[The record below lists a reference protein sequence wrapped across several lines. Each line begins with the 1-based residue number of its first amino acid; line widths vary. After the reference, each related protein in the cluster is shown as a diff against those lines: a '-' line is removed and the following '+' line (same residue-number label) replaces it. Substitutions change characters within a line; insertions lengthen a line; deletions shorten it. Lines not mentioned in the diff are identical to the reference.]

1 MFGHILWIFPYI
13 GLKHRP
19 YIFIYGIGTSNK
31 SVPVA
36 WPLVGKKSWRST
48 TSNPIPILN
57 TAILCSNICGFD
69 MF

>member
-1 MFGHILWIFPYI
+1 MPYVWPYFI

-19 YIFIYGIGTSNK
+19 YIFICGIGTSNK

-36 WPLVGKKSWRST
+36 WPLIGKKSWRST